1 MRRDS
6 LWLCLIIVPMLRR
19 GGFLYPR
26 GRRQYTTDI
35 RMLLCAITNRHLV
48 GNQPAAQ
55 RDGLIALARVWAEN
69 GVALAQLREKDLPAE
84 ELILLAQAM
93 QRAVRDVGATTR
105 ILLNAPLAVALA
117 AGADGVHLPASAAA
131 QRFDG
136 IRRLDETR
144 HHAILG
150 SASSPF
156 WISMACHTQQEVEQA
171 RDQNVD
177 CILFAPVF
185 EKRISSRFREEHS
198 GDEHTLPGVGLA
210 ALAAACRV
218 AHPVPVLALGGVTAS
233 NAAACVAV
241 GASGIAAIR
250 LFHGPPRG
258 WSALR

>member
-1 MRRDS
+1 
-6 LWLCLIIVPMLRR
+6 
-19 GGFLYPR
+19 
-26 GRRQYTTDI
+26 
-35 RMLLCAITNRHLV
+35 MLLCAITDRSIV
-48 GNQPAAQ
+48 GDQPAAQ

-84 ELILLAQAM
+84 ELIALAQAM

-105 ILLNAPLAVALA
+105 ILLNAPPAVARA
-117 AGADGVHLPASAAA
+117 AGADGIHLPASAAA
-131 QRFDG
+131 QRFDE
-136 IRRLDETR
+136 IRKLDEIR
-144 HHAILG
+144 SQSISDA
-150 SASSPF
+150 ASSTLRSL
-156 WISMACHTQQEVEQA
+156 WISVACHTQQEIEQA

-185 EKRISSRFREEHS
+185 EKRISPRFRGKYSEDRGEYS
-198 GDEHTLPGVGLA
+198 EDMDTLPGVGLA

-233 NAAACVAV
+233 NAAACVAA

-250 LFHGPPRG
+250 LFHGSPRG

>member
-1 MRRDS
+1 
-6 LWLCLIIVPMLRR
+6 
-19 GGFLYPR
+19 
-26 GRRQYTTDI
+26 
-35 RMLLCAITNRHLV
+35 MLLYAITDRSIV
-48 GNQPAAQ
+48 GDQPAAQ

-84 ELILLAQAM
+84 ELIALAQAM

-105 ILLNAPLAVALA
+105 ILLNAPPAVARA
-117 AGADGVHLPASAAA
+117 AGADGIHLPASAAA
-131 QRFDG
+131 QRFDE
-136 IRRLDETR
+136 IRNQSISD
-144 HHAILG
+144 A
-150 SASSPF
+150 ASSTLRSL
-156 WISMACHTQQEVEQA
+156 WISVACHTQQEIEQA

-185 EKRISSRFREEHS
+185 EKRISPRFGGEYSEDRGEYSE
-198 GDEHTLPGVGLA
+198 DMDTLPGVGLA

-233 NAAACVAV
+233 NAASCVAA

-250 LFHGPPRG
+250 LFHGSPRG